1 MAKDKSDVSVAIV
14 APTPAP
20 EQMTD
25 DPNARLAELK
35 AQIDAAKAKKA
46 EAMQGMLDRFR
57 AKAHGLIP
65 EDVAAMRF
73 SDDPNENA
81 QYLKAIDEAREP
93 YEKAEASEYDME
105 IAALEDAYGQ
115 AEGEMNEQARQATLT
130 DAKEKF
136 MTANPDVDFGSLSEF
151 YEMDMSP
158 REKAALA
165 ESVAPGD
172 ITAFYSAVL
181 AKMDEK
187 NPRQTRKLP
196 PTFDGTQA
204 IKDPMGAG
212 DDMQQLRQK
221 VGGGM

>member
-93 YEKAEASEYDME
+93 YEKTEASEYDME
-105 IAALEDAYGQ
+105 IAALEDAYG
-115 AEGEMNEQARQATLT
+115 QATLT